1 MRKRD
6 FSISDDKRISCLSFC
21 SLCVGKKHRFRNLFP
36 FGNLPLKRCFL
47 FFIYDLISRSSIRR
61 TAAFLSPLFS
71 EILRPDRTR
80 SGRCRICGCFQDRSD
95 GSGLRTGRRARSKP
109 STAHP
114 SQSSEVPDRSVCWR
128 GSRLPLPQFFP
139 GVCRRHGKICKEGVH
154 TVEMAFVASGEGTAV
169 YRVVDIIEEPEI
181 HLINLFPQLHRIQL
195 RRAFFVPWAEVDL
208 EISGQPVVIV
218 VDYLSRRCVDQRRN
232 GRSSLVIIIST
243 VIRLREELITEQRV
257 DVVFIVN
264 VFPAKV
270 FLMRGMFYH
279 IDGNLIFQ
287 ALQLSYDRR
296 AVGPVAQ
303 LCPDETVSLITFCLQ
318 IVFTVAERSREV
330 IRLSAEIAVFVD
342 LRYGFFWSY
351 ADFSS
356 IYNLIIII
364 RH

>member
-21 SLCVGKKHRFRNLFP
+21 SLCIGKKHRFRSLFP

-139 GVCRRHGKICKEGVH
+139 GVCRRHGKICKEGIIFECRDLPQRFCVALQVFVS
-154 TVEMAFVASGEGTAV
+154 VEQMLRLAELCGIADVQTGKCHVQA
-169 YRVVDIIEEPEI
+169 DIGIGYVITEEKTI
-181 HLINLFPQLHRIQL
+181 GF
-195 RRAFFVPWAEVDL
+195 
-208 EISGQPVVIV
+208 QPFSP
-218 VDYLSRRCVDQRRN
+218 DGLSQRRRCSHRRN
-232 GRSSLVIIIST
+232 G
-243 VIRLREELITEQRV
+243 LRC
-257 DVVFIVN
+257 FW
-264 VFPAKV
+264 
-270 FLMRGMFYH
+270 
-279 IDGNLIFQ
+279 
-287 ALQLSYDRR
+287 RR
-296 AVGPVAQ
+296 NCGIPR
-303 LCPDETVSLITFCLQ
+303 C
-318 IVFTVAERSREV
+318 
-330 IRLSAEIAVFVD
+330 
-342 LRYGFFWSY
+342 
-351 ADFSS
+351 
-356 IYNLIIII
+356 
-364 RH
+364 